1 MYFSYYLSS
10 AEAVRD
16 NTEFETLGKKSNSN
30 VSMISNA
37 SALLTKFFQVEI
49 VISKNSL
56 ISTNSCRKTSYIE
69 RKAFKSFP
77 SLEPVAKETERI
89 FADNIFFMNFF
100 SKYPKKRKESLI
112 DRHLYVS
119 LHNSKRKHS
128 EFSSKHSPKPLIESL
143 KLK

>member
-1 MYFSYYLSS
+1 MQENQLY
-10 AEAVRD
+10 R
-16 NTEFETLGKKSNSN
+16 
-30 VSMISNA
+30 
-37 SALLTKFFQVEI
+37 TKGIQIFP
-49 VISKNSL
+49 VIG
-56 ISTNSCRKTSYIE
+56 T
-69 RKAFKSFP
+69 A
-77 SLEPVAKETERI
+77 VAKETERI

-143 KLK
+143 KLKLASFQQIPSIEINIRFRWQRSIKFEIHYCREEKIKGRIDIY